1 MSKQYDDSNS
11 IALYKNDKYEVGG
24 NKPIYKGKAKFNG
37 QELNCSVWLREASG
51 EGKMEKGTKFLSGTF
66 DDWKPDANRSNGGQ
80 QQGSNVTAMPQSVAG
95 MDDIPF

>member
-1 MSKQYDDSNS
+1 MSKYDDSNS

-66 DDWKPDANRSNGGQ
+66 DDWKPDASRGNGGQ

>member
-1 MSKQYDDSNS
+1 MSKYDDNNS
-11 IALYKNDKYEVGG
+11 IALYKNDKYEAGG

-66 DDWKPDANRSNGGQ
+66 DDWKPDASRGNQS
-80 QQGSNVTAMPQSVAG
+80 QGSNVTAMPQSIAG
-95 MDDIPF
+95 LDDIPF